1 MQSLFSYF
9 QEPFCGESTLVIRH
23 PGATRNDFSPVRP
36 SRRRR
41 GNREAKGRVV
51 LIVFLAILTV
61 LVLLILGAVMA
72 YRALYRVPHWY
83 SVVLAESEKTENG
96 PSIHA
101 SAEQLERRVADLIS
115 GLGSTGP
122 WELVIS
128 EKQINGWLFEATQK
142 GEPALFP
149 PEIRSPRVHFEP
161 ERLVGACEVWGE
173 TDSPVVI
180 SFEVDLFL
188 TEPNRLAIRI
198 RSLRVGAIPWP
209 LKSAVEGISE
219 TARKWELPI
228 LWRQTAGDPV
238 AVVQLPGELQK
249 HPIRLTAI
257 QLGQGEIYLA
267 GTSGEEEAREKEGAT
282 KGGTK
287 AKE

>member
-1 MQSLFSYF
+1 M
-9 QEPFCGESTLVIRH
+9 IRH
-23 PGATRNDFSPVRP
+23 PGATRNGFSLVRP
-36 SRRRR
+36 PRRRR
-41 GNREAKGRVV
+41 GNRAAKGRVV

-228 LWRQTAGDPV
+228 LWRQTAGDPGRRCPV
-238 AVVQLPGELQK
+238 ARRTPEKPDPLNGDS
-249 HPIRLTAI
+249 I
-257 QLGQGEIYLA
+257 G
-267 GTSGEEEAREKEGAT
+267 SGRDLSGRDKR
-282 KGGTK
+282 
-287 AKE
+287 